1 MKLNLFMVYDDLSI
15 VFNDFMNIM
24 ILKFRIYLDC
34 IFKFNDV
41 FLEYKDV
48 LYVLYIYVLI
58 CMI

>member
-1 MKLNLFMVYDDLSI
+1 MVYDDLSI
-15 VFNDFMNIM
+15 VFKDFMNVM
-24 ILKFRIYLDC
+24 ILKFKFYLDC

-48 LYVLYIYVLI
+48 LFVLYIYVLI